1 MVFGPAAMVFGEVE
15 KMSTRIALGLGVLA
29 VAALA
34 APPAAAQSGDIPR
47 TASGRPDLS
56 GTYDVSTLTPMQRP
70 TELGE
75 TMSLTDE
82 EAAAIAAAEAQ
93 RMAERNAPSDPNRG
107 APPEGGDGSRGAA
120 GNVGGYN
127 SFWID
132 RGTGAYRIDG
142 EWRTSILIDPPNGRF
157 PPLTEERQAA
167 MRAAFEAGPPRRA
180 QNDGTAYWLEAGL
193 DAPGPYDNM
202 EQRPYAER
210 CILSFG
216 STSGPP
222 MLPALYNNHKRIVQ
236 GEDTIVILI
245 EMVHDARIVRMNAE
259 HDPPHIKKWLG
270 DSIGWWE
277 GDTLVVETTNFV
289 DRPAFR
295 QGTGSMTVTE
305 RFRLED
311 ADTLVYTFTVE
322 DPTVWTAPFTGEYAW
337 PRSGNKVFEYAC
349 HEANY
354 ALEGIMKGA
363 RLLEADF
370 RGEEPEGVA
379 NPTR

>member
-1 MVFGPAAMVFGEVE
+1 MLV
-15 KMSTRIALGLGVLA
+15 GLA
-29 VAALA
+29 W
-34 APPAAAQSGDIPR
+34 APGAGAQGSDVPR
-47 TASGRPDLS
+47 TPSGRPDFS

-70 TELGE
+70 TALGE
-75 TMSLTDE
+75 KMSLTDE
-82 EAAAIAAAEAQ
+82 EAAEVAAIEAR

-107 APPEGGDGSRGAA
+107 APPQGGDGSQGAA

-132 RGTGAYRIDG
+132 RGTGAYRIGG
-142 EWRTSILIDPPNGRF
+142 EWRTSILVDPPNGRF
-157 PPLTEERQAA
+157 PPLTAQRQRAL
-167 MRAAFEAGPPRRA
+167 RAARETGPRRRA
-180 QNDGTAYWLEAGL
+180 QNDGTAYWLETDL
-193 DAPGPYDNM
+193 EAPGPYDDM

-236 GEDTIVILI
+236 SEDTIMILI
-245 EMVHDARIVRMNAE
+245 EMVHDARIIRMNAE
-259 HDPPHIKKWLG
+259 HDSPEIKKWLG

-295 QGTGSMTVTE
+295 QGTGTMTVTE
-305 RFRLED
+305 RFRMED
-311 ADTLVYTFTVE
+311 ADTLIYTFTVE
-322 DPTVWTAPFTGEYAW
+322 DPSVWMAPFTGEYTW
-337 PRSGNKVFEYAC
+337 PRSENKVFEYAC

-363 RLLEADF
+363 RLLEAEL
-370 RGEEPEGVA
+370 RGEEPEGVV

>member
-1 MVFGPAAMVFGEVE
+1 MRRITFCLGGMAAVC
-15 KMSTRIALGLGVLA
+15 L
-29 VAALA
+29 ALA
-34 APPAAAQSGDIPR
+34 PVAGAQSGDIPR

-70 TELGE
+70 AALGE
-75 TMSLTDE
+75 KMVLSAE
-82 EAAAIAAAEAQ
+82 EAAEVAARAQ
-93 RMAERNAPSDPNRG
+93 LRDQRRLEPSDPNRG
-107 APPEGGDGSRGAA
+107 APPQGGDGSRGAS

-127 SFWID
+127 GFWID
-132 RGTGAYRIDG
+132 NGDSAFQVDG
-142 EWRTSILIDPPNGRF
+142 QWRTSILIDPPDGRF
-157 PPLTEERQAA
+157 PPQTEARLEAQ
-167 MRAAFEAGPPRRA
+167 RAAREARAGQVRRS

-202 EQRPYAER
+202 EQRPFAER
-210 CILSFG
+210 CILTFG

-236 GEDTIVILI
+236 GEDTIMILI

-259 HDPPHIKKWLG
+259 HDPPEIKKWLG

-295 QGTGSMTVTE
+295 QGSGNMTVTE
-305 RFRLED
+305 RFRMES
-311 ADTLVYTFTVE
+311 ADKLIYTFTVE
-322 DPTVWTAPFTGEYAW
+322 DPTVWTAPFTGEYSW
-337 PRSGNKVFEYAC
+337 PRSPNKVFEYAC

-370 RGEEPEGVA
+370 RGEEPEGVV

>member
-1 MVFGPAAMVFGEVE
+1 MDKRV
-15 KMSTRIALGLGVLA
+15 MSCSILLVVVSLALTPV
-29 VAALA
+29 ALA
-34 APPAAAQSGDIPR
+34 QGQDIPR
-47 TASGRPDLS
+47 TPSGRPDLS

-70 TELGE
+70 VELG
-75 TMSLTDE
+75 TKMSLTDE
-82 EAAAIAAAEAQ
+82 EAAEVAEQ
-93 RMAERNAPSDPNRG
+93 ERRRMAERNAPSDPNRG
-107 APPEGGDGSRGAA
+107 APPQGGDGSQGAS

-142 EWRTSILIDPPNGRF
+142 EWRTSILIDPPNGRY
-157 PPLTEERQAA
+157 PTTTEARQAVL
-167 MRAAFEAGPPRRA
+167 RAARDAGPARRA
-180 QNDGTAYWLEAGL
+180 QNDGTAYWLEGGL

-210 CILSFG
+210 CILTFG

-236 GEDTIVILI
+236 GEDTILILI
-245 EMVHDARIVRMNAE
+245 EMVHDARIIRMNAE
-259 HDPPHIKKWLG
+259 HDPPEIRKWLG

-295 QGTGSMTVTE
+295 QGSGNMTVTE
-305 RFRLED
+305 RFRLQD
-311 ADTLVYTFTVE
+311 AGSLIYSFTVE
-322 DPTVWTAPFTGEYAW
+322 DPTVWIAPFTGEYAW
-337 PRSGNKVFEYAC
+337 PRSENKVFEYAC

-370 RGEEPEGVA
+370 RGEEPEGVV

>member
-1 MVFGPAAMVFGEVE
+1 MR
-15 KMSTRIALGLGVLA
+15 SRIAICLGGLA
-29 VAALA
+29 TVCLALA
-34 APPAAAQSGDIPR
+34 PVAAAQNGDIPR
-47 TASGRPDLS
+47 TPSGRPDLS
-56 GTYDVSTLTPMQRP
+56 GSYDVSTLTPMERP

-75 TMSLTDE
+75 KMALSEE
-82 EAAAIAAAEAQ
+82 EAAEI
-93 RMAERNAPSDPNRG
+93 AERARQRDVRRQRRSDPNRG
-107 APPEGGDGSRGAA
+107 APPQGGDGSGGAS

-127 SFWID
+127 GFWID
-132 RGTGAYRIDG
+132 NGDSAFQVDG
-142 EWRTSILIDPPNGRF
+142 QWRTSILIDPPNGRY
-157 PPLTEERQAA
+157 
-167 MRAAFEAGPPRRA
+167 PPRVAGSRA
-180 QNDGTAYWLEAGL
+180 GRRGGRRPNDGTAYWLEAGL

-210 CILSFG
+210 CLLSFG

-236 GEDTIVILI
+236 GEDTVMILI

-259 HDPPHIKKWLG
+259 HDPPEIKKWLG
-270 DSIGWWE
+270 DSIGWWD

-295 QGTGSMTVTE
+295 QGSGNMTVTE
-305 RFRLED
+305 RFRMES
-311 ADTLVYTFTVE
+311 ADSLIYTFTVE
-322 DPTVWTAPFTGEYAW
+322 DPTVWTQPFTGEYAW
-337 PRSGNKVFEYAC
+337 PRSPNKVFEYAC

-354 ALEGIMKGA
+354 ALEGIMHGA

-370 RGEEPEGVA
+370 RGEEPDGVA